1 MSEQVEK
8 KPLIDAGVIAKI
20 CHQANKALCEQLGD
34 QSQKDWNLAED
45 WQRESAFKGVEF
57 RIENPDAPNSAQH
70 DAWMADKEKDGWV
83 YGPVKDA
90 EAKTHPCMVPYQ
102 ELSEG
107 DKAKDALFSGIVKAL
122 MPEQEPKE
130 KKATAK
136 KAADKKN

>member
-8 KPLIDAGVIAKI
+8 KSLIDAGVIAKI

-57 RIENPDAPNSAQH
+57 RIANPSAPNSAQH
-70 DAWMADKEKDGWV
+70 DAWMADKKKDGWV

-90 EAKTHPCMVPYQ
+90 EAKTHPCMVPYE

-122 MPEQEPKE
+122 IPKPELDAEKPSKKKAE
-130 KKATAK
+130 KK
-136 KAADKKN
+136 N